1 MLRQEHMELLESRG
15 VSPELLTRLGVE
27 SGDGDWIKIPYV
39 ADGKIVNFKHR
50 TIAGQKQ
57 FRQEKDARK
66 CFWNFDILKDE
77 TLKDMPLIIT
87 EGEFDAM
94 IAMECGYARVI
105 SVPDG
110 APAEAIGDKE
120 SQKYT
125 YLDDAEHLLRGVK
138 EIILATD
145 GDGPG
150 INLMNDLALRL
161 GKARCKW
168 VGYPKGCKDLNEAFM
183 KHRNGAEAVRQT
195 IARAQWCK
203 VDGVYR
209 MSELPPVVEPLVYEI
224 GIPGLGEHYKIRPGD
239 LTIVT
244 GIPGHGKSSFLNDVA
259 CHMVS
264 RHGWGVVFASFEQEP
279 QTDHRRNLRTWYSRK
294 WVKDM
299 NQAEL
304 AAADTWIEKSFSFIC
319 PSEDD
324 YVSLDWVLERAAT
337 AVLRFGAKLVI
348 IDPWNEMDHVR
359 PKDMTVTEY
368 TGKAIKDFRLFA
380 RKYSVHV
387 VVAAHPAKQQK
398 KPDGTYP
405 IPTLYDI
412 SDSQHWYNKAT
423 VGIVVHRPDK
433 EKTII
438 RIAKSKY
445 HNIIGKPGDL
455 EVTFD
460 LQTNRY
466 DLYQAAPQ
474 AASYSWQRDD

>member
-1 MLRQEHMELLESRG
+1 MLKREHAELLESRG
-15 VSPELLTRLGVE
+15 VSLELLSRLGVE

-39 ADGKIVNFKHR
+39 ADGKVVNIKHR

-66 CFWNFDILKDE
+66 CFWNLDILKDE

-94 IAMECGYARVI
+94 IAMECGFVRVI

-120 SQKYT
+120 TQKYT
-125 YLDDAEHLLRGVK
+125 YLDDAGALLENVK

-168 VGYPKGCKDLNEAFM
+168 VRYPKGCKDLNEAWSRYGE
-183 KHRNGAEAVRQT
+183 KGVHQT
-195 IARAQWCK
+195 IAKAAWCK

-209 MSELPPVVEPLVYEI
+209 MNELPPVVEPPVFEI
-224 GIPGLGEHYKIRPGD
+224 GMPGLSEHYKIRPGD

-264 RHGWGVVFASFEQEP
+264 RHGWNVCFASFEQEP
-279 QTDHRRNLRTWYSRK
+279 QTDHRRNLRTWHGRK

-299 NQAEL
+299 SQDEL
-304 AAADTWIEKSFSFIC
+304 KKADQWIEANFSFIC
-319 PSEDD
+319 PDD
-324 YVSLDWVLERAAT
+324 DDQVSLNWVLERAAA
-337 AVLRFGAKLVI
+337 AVLRYGAKMII

-359 PKDMTVTEY
+359 PKDVTLTEY
-368 TGKAIKDFRLFA
+368 TGFAIKAFRLFA
-380 RKYSVHV
+380 KKYKVHV

-423 VGIVVHRPDK
+423 VGIVVHREK

-445 HNIIGKPGDL
+445 HNVIGKPGDL
-455 EVTFD
+455 EVSFD
-460 LQTNRY
+460 LRTNRY
-466 DLYQAAPQ
+466 DLLTAATP
-474 AASYSWQRDD
+474 AASYSCYGDD